1 MDLLSSAWPAARK
14 GPSADGARAVAG
26 PRWLSAVVEKLRT
39 HSLRDLAAALRPQRI
54 DMFIYEGDKETLA
67 AVPRVE
73 GAPDVPV
80 ERFDAKHP
88 SGIPEIDEKAVG
100 SREVYVVRID
110 GRLAHIVVLAWD
122 ILLPSQFGFDP
133 DAPVMDLG
141 FTWPEFRGRRLQPM
155 VRRYVTED
163 VIRRR
168 LYHKVYGTIMTDN
181 VASQRGNA
189 RAGMRRLAHLQAY
202 RIGGLMIFKKV
213 LPWEEGG

>member
-1 MDLLSSAWPAARK
+1 MDLLNATWPARK
-14 GPSADGARAVAG
+14 GPSADAQRGVAG
-26 PRWLSAVVEKLRT
+26 PRWLSVLAEKLRT
-39 HSLRDLAAALRPQRI
+39 HPLRDLAAALMPQRI
-54 DMFIYEGDKETLA
+54 DMFIYEGNAETLA
-67 AVPRVE
+67 AVPRIE

-80 ERFDAKHP
+80 ERFDAKHL

-122 ILLPSQFGFDP
+122 ILLPSLFGFDP
-133 DAPVMDLG
+133 QAPVMDRG

-155 VRRYVTED
+155 VRRHVTED
-163 VIRRR
+163 VLRRR

-181 VASQRGNA
+181 LASQRGNA

-202 RIGGLMIFKKV
+202 RVGGLMFFKKV
-213 LPWEEGG
+213 LPWEDRG